1 MAKLLKLK
9 VNRQRPVH
17 SYAELWHAS
26 YCVLDAGQKNP
37 VGSSW
42 QFLSSILLTAFTF
55 EAYLNHIGPH
65 TLEEWAAKERF
76 PLWSKFKHLRK
87 ALGVAFESGKGARPL
102 KTIDEMF
109 TFRDSLAH
117 GRSLELASDKEQSL
131 EDFEKE
137 HSDLIG
143 SQLRTD
149 WEELIRTSVFAERCR
164 EDVEVVIRALDAG
177 RPENGD
183 ILFNSGI
190 GSHSATFAGEA

>member
-1 MAKLLKLK
+1 MSKSLKLK
-9 VNRQRPVH
+9 VSRQRAVH

-65 TLEEWAAKERF
+65 TLAEWTSKERF
-76 PLWSKFKHLRK
+76 PLWSKFKHLRR
-87 ALGVAFESGKGARPL
+87 ALGVTFANGKGDRPL

-109 TFRDSLAH
+109 SFRDSLAH
-117 GRSLELASDKEQSL
+117 GRSLELASEKEQSL

-137 HSDLIG
+137 HSDLIE

-149 WEELIRTSVFAERCR
+149 WEELIRTPVFAERCR

-177 RPENGD
+177 RPANGD
-183 ILFNSGI
+183 ILFSSGI
-190 GSHSATFAGEA
+190 GIHSATFAG